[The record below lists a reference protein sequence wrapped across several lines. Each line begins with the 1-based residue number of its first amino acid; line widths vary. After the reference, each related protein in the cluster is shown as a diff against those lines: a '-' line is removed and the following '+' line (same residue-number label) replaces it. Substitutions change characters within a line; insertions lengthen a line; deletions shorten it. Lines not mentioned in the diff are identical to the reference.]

1 MSLITVLYLRFLF
14 LIMVE
19 LFVFYYQQSEPMS
32 PDAPVQEPEKCTVH
46 SFCKTLTASDTST
59 HGGFSVLRRHADEC
73 LPPLVR
79 VASIVPFAFW
89 KPHHLLFIFFLSL
102 IRCLL
107 FRICPNNHHGKNW
120 LQLICTI
127 MNGILGT
134 FSEVNY

>member
-1 MSLITVLYLRFLF
+1 MSLITVLYLRFL
-14 LIMVE
+14 LDH
-19 LFVFYYQQSEPMS
+19 QQSEPMS

-59 HGGFSVLRRHADEC
+59 HGGFSVLRRHADDC

-79 VASIVPFAFW
+79 LASIVPFCFLETTPPA
-89 KPHHLLFIFFLSL
+89 FLSL
-102 IRCLL
+102 SLICCFL
-107 FRICPNNHHGKNW
+107 FFRTCPNNHHGKNW
-120 LQLICTI
+120 LQLTCTI